1 MPGTRLPKAVFNK
14 DTALEELD
22 NAVVDEKVKD
32 RRVIKILRKYL
43 DLGLSENQR
52 QAFESADFEALGE
65 LLHDLIFNP
74 ADENLHKS
82 FDAWYT
88 TAVNDGDGDEPYNIF
103 LEFEREK
110 AFDDLAMLPWEYIYY
125 KRKDKML
132 SNDDPFLGANRS
144 RRINLYRK
152 IPFNI
157 LSNHD
162 QEASLIS
169 MPLKML
175 FIISEGLKE
184 GENLNLEQKY
194 PVLNYF
200 LKLQEEMGDKIE
212 VRFLVQPKSSQD
224 GLTEELSN
232 GSSENR
238 RFTDWKNWRDTDPN
252 AWDKLNA
259 LRHNAHFDPDVIHFL
274 GHGQIVSNSGVLKMS
289 QSSDFAEDTFT
300 SVDFKDEDFARC
312 IRNSRLKPK
321 LVFLHACNGGRI
333 VDYLDGGGIAVQLL
347 KTGVP
352 YVIAMQNT
360 ILESEALAF
369 TKVFYSEFLDG
380 KDIGSCVTAG
390 RFKLS
395 GDGRYKQKAFGS
407 PVLFTSLEQP
417 LKLVI
422 EKTGSV
428 AVENDASVSV
438 MKYCENSKCR
448 NRGVRFSFAAKTVSC
463 PFCGSS
469 LKSEIHDDI
478 PQESTTR
485 QAVSPRIA
493 SQDSGMI
500 RNENLEIKE
509 GLQAKGRSVKP
520 SKASDIQENWKLKT

>member
-1 MPGTRLPKAVFNK
+1 MSGTRLPKAVFNK

-152 IPFNI
+152 IPFNV

-162 QEASLIS
+162 QEASLIF
-169 MPLKML
+169 MPLKIL

-200 LKLQEEMGDKIE
+200 LKLQEEMGDKVEI
-212 VRFLVQPKSSQD
+212 RYLIQPKSSQD
-224 GLTEELSN
+224 GLTDELNN
-232 GSSENR
+232 GSAENR
-238 RFTDWKNWRDTDPN
+238 RFTDWKNWRDTDLN

-259 LRHNAHFDPDVIHFL
+259 LRHNSSFNPDVIHFL

-289 QSSDFAEDTFT
+289 QPNDFAEDTFT
-300 SVDFKDEDFARC
+300 SIDVKDEDFARC
-312 IRNSRLKPK
+312 IRNSRLNPK
-321 LVFLHACNGGRI
+321 LVLLHACNGGRI

-347 KTGVP
+347 KMGVP

-369 TKVFYSEFLDG
+369 TKVFYTEFLDG

-417 LKLVI
+417 LQLVLD
-422 EKTGSV
+422 KAHAAG
-428 AVENDASVSV
+428 VEDDATISV

-448 NRGVRFSFAAKTVSC
+448 NRGVRFPFAATTVSC
-463 PFCGSS
+463 PFCGST
-469 LKSEIHDDI
+469 LKSEIHEEI
-478 PQESTTR
+478 ISEPISR
-485 QAVSPRIA
+485 HAVSPRPA
-493 SQDSGMI
+493 SQNSGMT
-500 RNENLEIKE
+500 REEKYEGKE
-509 GLQAKGRSVKP
+509 GLPANVRSVKP
-520 SKASDIQENWKLKT
+520 SKSSDIQENWKLKT